1 MAIGSWISIY
11 AGGICYSHYTKCGE
25 NYLSQ
30 NSQHLIF
37 GLGQATIVDSISIQ
51 YTSGIIDKYYNVNV
65 NQVYH
70 FYEGESY
77 QNQINYNSA
86 LSFCNGDSV
95 VLDGGNYESYLW
107 SNGSTQQ
114 NLTVTQS
121 GLYWVDVTDSTGYL
135 IPSDSL
141 FIDVSNTPQISIN
154 AENISC
160 AGLADGSIILDIVN
174 QTNNYTIQWNQG
186 LQGDSLINLLPG
198 SYSYEYNDIYGCEV
212 IDSINIFSPYSL
224 NVTSQINPFTQFNFG
239 SINSIINGGTAP
251 YSIYLDGNLE
261 SNLIDSLIPGNY
273 LYEVIDANGCT
284 YSINIEIIDETI
296 TGIKNSNSFN
306 ILIQN
311 PFTGSEIPIA
321 CSDKI
326 SSAVVYN
333 TLGQIIPSLLENNVL
348 YLSENCNGIIH
359 LIICTEKGEKHFTL
373 LKQ

>member
-1 MAIGSWISIY
+1 
-11 AGGICYSHYTKCGE
+11 
-25 NYLSQ
+25 
-30 NSQHLIF
+30 
-37 GLGQATIVDSISIQ
+37 
-51 YTSGIIDKYYNVNV
+51 V

-311 PFTGSEIPIA
+311 PFTGNEIPIA